1 MSTCTDYILPK
12 DVTPDIPVWK
22 VLLFIPEHI
31 ILACLVYFL
40 VFVISM
46 FGFHF
51 IILFALIGVIL
62 FYKDKIVGKPKII
75 ACISVLVVV
84 IVLQVVEVVFI
95 AFPMWRS
102 LATHPNIYTIY
113 PLIGVAIIAIV
124 FDVIYFR
131 QVIFKSKESNKDN
144 INQPLLG
151 NYSATNPPPLPPKP
165 AHLLNKGPPPP
176 LPPKPNSTPPPLPP
190 KPLSLTSSI
199 PPVSPPSV
207 PARPPRPY
215 PVSPTADAESAEKL
229 NVPTRPPRP
238 ETVKEENL
246 IVENNRTNNIDNEVK
261 IEIQS

>member
-84 IVLQVVEVVFI
+84 IVLQVIEVVFI

-151 NYSATNPPPLPPKP
+151 NYSVTNPPPLPPK
-165 AHLLNKGPPPP
+165 LLNKGPPPP

-229 NVPTRPPRP
+229 NLPTRPPRP